1 MKQTTLMAT
10 GSPPRRIS
18 LLAAAAVGLLA
29 TFIVLFLPEPTVSAR
44 QSKTATSGQVLTDR
58 ESRVSDFSAAE
69 HDPKPTVFEGSSIRS
84 RAVDPNDHSDGIDA
98 MMADELPTV
107 TIEAITDSVFESMG
121 PMRFRLNAEPAA
133 GADIYVTLE
142 AEEPEDAGWLP
153 PAYEEEFSVK
163 IPAGES
169 TFEFEIPVRNLF
181 NLEGNGSVEV
191 SLVADED
198 EYHVGDPV
206 SVSVSVTDD
215 EEPIT
220 VTYSDAG
227 DIRVSEDDGTVAV
240 DLMISVEG
248 NVRPGTY
255 ETEDV
260 TAEGIPFVIESVPGS
275 AYPPGDFGNSFHAV
289 HLPIG
294 SFVKQSSGEYVAHI
308 SVAWEIVDD
317 VLDEGGDEFFYVT
330 TPSFNIPW
338 LTLPLGPKRIV
349 IEDNDVAQIR
359 LMSDALEIDE
369 GDSAQVWARLEG
381 DVVLAQP
388 ETLSVEFAGVAQ
400 KDQDYEADSEVLNI
414 AAGSPIST
422 DVVNIRTLRDDVS
435 EATETVE
442 VKMMS
447 EGDVVV
453 DKIELSIMDRTVP
466 ELTSAVVDG
475 SNLTLN
481 LSEDLDETSE
491 PSASAFDVT
500 VDAVD
505 RTVTNVS
512 VSGSTATLTIDPAAE
527 AGQTVMIDYTV
538 SGSMQLQSADGVAV
552 QSIADYAVTNDTAN
566 NPPSFLT
573 SGASIELLEDK
584 PVGTDV
590 VALGASDDDESQI
603 LVFTLEGDDTDT
615 FELVVDGSSVL
626 IRLKRPFDRS
636 VKQVHNLVVSVND
649 GNGGTATTEVVIT
662 VIGGDELGKVV
673 IVPDRPLEGLPVS
686 AYVNDADGVV
696 GEVEWQWSIADTA
709 NGPSTSIQGATSNTY
724 APTANDVGKYLKVT
738 ARYDDGHGTSK
749 IAEGVLAQNVG
760 ANLPDDA
767 TTDGQVIVDGGPVSG
782 YIDPG
787 YVTFASNGAGECEF
801 GHRVFD
807 HDWWGVEVVE
817 GRNYLI
823 EMRGADTGDGTLV
836 ETRFWGMANTH
847 GESKTDRSYGDV
859 YDAYGDIGS
868 GQGRNS
874 RMVFTAVE
882 TGLVYIDV
890 SSNNAMDVNPGACPI
905 RWWYPGRQTGSYE
918 LEVTS
923 VAGVLDG
930 QGGATPVALGSPIDG
945 IIDSYERTWFVA
957 SLTSGKE
964 YEIVLEGGSN
974 PPSKLQFAVV
984 YGVYDANGVTLP
996 DSSDGRH
1003 GYGDARVTV
1012 RPNATG
1018 DYYIQVGDGTQ
1029 LGVWVNGGPRGA
1041 FRFRIDEVGN

>member
-1 MKQTTLMAT
+1 MAT

-29 TFIVLFLPEPTVSAR
+29 TFMVLFLPEPTVLAK

-58 ESRVSDFSAAE
+58 ELRASDFSAAE
-69 HDPKPTVFEGSSIRS
+69 HDR
-84 RAVDPNDHSDGIDA
+84 NDRSDGIEA

-107 TIEAITDSVFESMG
+107 TIEAITDSVFETKG

-133 GADIYVTLE
+133 GADVFVTLE
-142 AEEPEDAGWLP
+142 AEQPEGAAWLP
-153 PAYEEEFSVK
+153 SAYQEQFSVK
-163 IPAGES
+163 IPAGEL
-169 TFEFEIPVRNLF
+169 TLDFEIPVRDLF
-181 NLEGNGSVEV
+181 NLEGDGTVTV

-206 SVSVSVTDD
+206 SSSVSVTDD

-220 VTYSDAG
+220 VTYADAG

-240 DLMISVEG
+240 GLLISVEG
-248 NVRPGTY
+248 NARPGTY
-255 ETEDV
+255 EMEDG
-260 TAEGIPFVIESVPGS
+260 TAEGFPFLIETAPGS
-275 AYPPGDFGNSFHAV
+275 AFPPDDFGYLYHAI

-294 SFVKQSSGEYVAHI
+294 SFVKQSSGEYVADI
-308 SVAWEIVDD
+308 SVEWEIVDD
-317 VLDEGGDEFFYVT
+317 DLDEGDEEDFFVYAPNTV
-330 TPSFNIPW
+330 IPW
-338 LTLPLGPKRIV
+338 LNLPSESKRIV

-369 GDSAQVWARLEG
+369 GESVQVWAQLEG

-400 KDQDYEADSEVLNI
+400 KDQDYEADSEVLNF

-422 DVVNIRTLRDDVS
+422 DVVNIQTLRDDVS
-435 EATETVE
+435 EMTETVE
-442 VKMMS
+442 VKVMR
-447 EGDVVV
+447 EGEVVGNE
-453 DKIELSIMDRTVP
+453 ISLSIMDRAVP
-466 ELTSAVVDG
+466 ELTYAVVIA
-475 SNLTLN
+475 SRLTLEFDQ
-481 LSEDLDETSE
+481 SLDHTSE
-491 PSASAFDVT
+491 PDSSAFAVT
-500 VDAVD
+500 VDGTNRSV
-505 RTVTNVS
+505 TVLSIAGMFV
-512 VSGSTATLTIDPAAE
+512 LQTIDTSVE
-527 AGQTVMIDYTV
+527 AGQAVVV
-538 SGSMQLQSADGVAV
+538 S
-552 QSIADYAVTNDTAN
+552 Y
-566 NPPSFLT
+566 NPPASMPLLGTDGSSVESFDDYPVANET
-573 SGASIELLEDK
+573 SNSLPGLVGLSGLVELYEDS
-584 PVGTDV
+584 PVGTLV
-590 VALGASDDDESQI
+590 TSIQAEDDDASQTLI
-603 LVFTLEGDDTDT
+603 FTLEGDDTDT
-615 FELVVDGSSVL
+615 FEVTHDMRTAE
-626 IRLKRPFDRS
+626 ITLKRPFDRES
-636 VKQVHNLVVSVND
+636 RPAHDLTVKVDD
-649 GNGGTATTEVVIT
+649 GNGGTDTLELMVRALKRDTPGEVLISP
-662 VIGGDELGKVV
+662 E
-673 IVPDRPLEGLPVS
+673 RPLEGLPVV
-686 AYVNDADGVV
+686 ANVLDEDGIQ
-696 GEVEWQWSIADTA
+696 GEVEWKWSVSETADGSPTEVQR
-709 NGPSTSIQGATSNTY
+709 STSNAYNPS
-724 APTANDVGKYLKVT
+724 ANDVGKYLT
-738 ARYDDGHGTSK
+738 ASALYEDGRGDGRNALSTSTDP
-749 IAEGVLAQNVG
+749 VG

-767 TTDGQVIVDGGPVSG
+767 TTDGRVIVDGGPVSG

-787 YVTFASNGAGECEF
+787 YVTFTANGAGECEL

-823 EMRGADTGDGTLV
+823 EMRGADTSDGTLE

-859 YDAYGDIGS
+859 YDAYGDFGS

-874 RMVFTAVE
+874 RMMFTAVE

-890 SSNNAMDVNPGACPI
+890 SSNNEMSVDLDACPI
-905 RWWYPGRQTGSYE
+905 TWHFPNRQTGSYE
-918 LEVTS
+918 LEVSS

-930 QGGATPVALGSPIDG
+930 QGGATRVSPGSPIDG
-945 IIDSYERTWFVA
+945 IMEDYERTWFVA

-974 PPSKLQFAVV
+974 PPSKLQFAVI

-1003 GYGDARVTV
+1003 GYGNARVTV
-1012 RPNATG
+1012 RPATSG

>member
-1 MKQTTLMAT
+1 MAT

-44 QSKTATSGQVLTDR
+44 QSKTVTSGQVLTDR

-69 HDPKPTVFEGSSIRS
+69 HDQKPTVFEGSSIRS

-107 TIEAITDSVFESMG
+107 TIKAITDSVFESMG

-260 TAEGIPFVIESVPGS
+260 TAEGIPFLIESVPGS

-317 VLDEGGDEFFYVT
+317 VLDEGDEEDFFVY
-330 TPSFNIPW
+330 TPISVIPW
-338 LTLPLGPKRIV
+338 LNLPSEAKRIV

-359 LMSDALEIDE
+359 LMSDALEVDE
-369 GDSAQVWARLEG
+369 GESVQVWAQLEG
-381 DVVLAQP
+381 DVVLARP

-447 EGDVVV
+447 EDDVVV
-453 DKIELSIMDRTVP
+453 DEIELSIMDRSVP
-466 ELTSAVVDG
+466 ELTSAGVDG
-475 SNLTLN
+475 STLMLD

-491 PSASAFDVT
+491 PDASAFDVT
-500 VDAVD
+500 VDGVD
-505 RTVTNVS
+505 RTVTDVS
-512 VSGSTATLTIDPAAE
+512 LSGSTVTLTIDPAVE
-527 AGQTVMIDYTV
+527 AGQTVMLDYTV
-538 SGSMQLQSADGVAV
+538 PGSMQLQSADGVAV

-566 NPPSFLT
+566 NPPSFLL
-573 SGASIELLEDK
+573 SDASIELLEDN

-590 VALGASDDDESQI
+590 VALEASDDDESQI
-603 LVFTLEGDDTDT
+603 LVYTLDGDDTDT
-615 FELVVDGSSVL
+615 FELVVDGNSVS
-626 IRLKRPFDRS
+626 IRLKRPLDRS
-636 VKQVHNLVVSVND
+636 VKRIHNLVVRVND
-649 GNGGTATTEVVIT
+649 GNRGTATAEVVIT
-662 VIGGDELGKVV
+662 VIGDDQLGEVV

-686 AYVNDADGVV
+686 AYLNDADGVV
-696 GEVEWQWSIADTA
+696 GEVNWQWSTADSA
-709 NGPSTSIQGATSNTY
+709 DGSSAALPGATSNTY
-724 APTANDVGKYLKVT
+724 RPTETDVGKYLKVT
-738 ARYDDGHGTSK
+738 ARYDDGHGTGKST
-749 IAEGVLAQNVG
+749 EGISADPVG
-760 ANLPDDA
+760 SNLPDDA
-767 TTDGQVIVDGGPVSG
+767 TTDGRVIVDGGSVSG

-787 YVTFASNGAGECEF
+787 YVPFTSNGAGECEL

-807 HDWWGVEVVE
+807 HDWWGVEVVK

-823 EMRGADTGDGTLV
+823 EMRGADTGDGTLE
-836 ETRFWGMANTH
+836 ETRFWRMANTH

-859 YDAYGDIGS
+859 YDAYGDFGS
-868 GQGRNS
+868 GDGRNS

-890 SSNNAMDVNPGACPI
+890 SSNNALDVNPDVCPI
-905 RWWYPGRQTGSYE
+905 RWWYPSRQTGSYQ
-918 LEVTS
+918 LEVSS
-923 VAGVLDG
+923 VNGVLDG
-930 QGGATPVALGSPIDG
+930 QVDAARVSLGAPIDG
-945 IIDSYERTWFVA
+945 IMDDYDRTWFVA
-957 SLTSGKE
+957 LLTAGKE
-964 YEIVLEGGSN
+964 YEIVLEGGSDGQ
-974 PPSKLQFAVV
+974 SKLQFAVI
-984 YGVYDANGVTLP
+984 YGVYDANGMTLP

-1003 GYGDARVTV
+1003 GYGDAKVTV
-1012 RPNATG
+1012 RPETTG

-1041 FRFRIDEVGN
+1041 FRFRIDEAGN

>member
-58 ESRVSDFSAAE
+58 ESRVSDFSAVE
-69 HDPKPTVFEGSSIRS
+69 HEPQPNVVEGSSIRS

-121 PMRFRLNAEPAA
+121 PMRFRLSAEPAA
-133 GADIYVTLE
+133 GADVYVTLE
-142 AEEPEDAGWLP
+142 AEQPEDAAWLP
-153 PAYEEEFSVK
+153 PAYQEQFTVK

-169 TFEFEIPVRNLF
+169 TLEFGIPVRDLF
-181 NLEGNGSVEV
+181 NLEGDGTVTL

-206 SVSVSVTDD
+206 SASVSVTDD

-220 VTYSDAG
+220 VTYSDAD
-227 DIRVSEDDGTVAV
+227 DIRVSEGDGTVAV
-240 DLMISVEG
+240 GLIISVDDDA
-248 NVRPGTY
+248 RPGTY
-255 ETEDV
+255 EMEDG
-260 TAEGIPFVIESVPGS
+260 TAEGFPFLIETAPGS
-275 AYPPGDFGNSFHAV
+275 AFPLDDFGYSYHAI

-294 SFVKQSSGEYVAHI
+294 SFVKQSSGEYVAYT
-308 SVAWEIVDD
+308 SVEWEIVDD
-317 VLDEGGDEFFYVT
+317 DLDEGDEEDFFVY
-330 TPSFNIPW
+330 TPISVIPW
-338 LTLPLGPKRIV
+338 LNLPSEAKRIV
-349 IEDNDVAQIR
+349 IDDNDVAQIR
-359 LMSDALEIDE
+359 LMSDALEVDE
-369 GDSAQVWARLEG
+369 GESVQVWAQLEG
-381 DVVLAQP
+381 DVVLARP

-447 EGDVVV
+447 EDDVVV
-453 DKIELSIMDRTVP
+453 DEIELSIMDRSVP
-466 ELTSAVVDG
+466 ELTSAGVDG
-475 SNLTLN
+475 STLMLD

-491 PSASAFDVT
+491 PDASAFDVT
-500 VDAVD
+500 VDGVD
-505 RTVTNVS
+505 RTVTDVS
-512 VSGSTATLTIDPAAE
+512 VSGSTVTLTIDPAVE
-527 AGQTVMIDYTV
+527 AGQTVMLDYTV
-538 SGSMQLQSADGVAV
+538 PGSMQLQSADGVAV

-566 NPPSFLT
+566 NPPSFLL
-573 SGASIELLEDK
+573 SDASIELLEDK

-590 VALGASDDDESQI
+590 VALEASDDDESQI
-603 LVFTLEGDDTDT
+603 LVYTLDGDDTDT
-615 FELVVDGSSVL
+615 FELVVDGNSVS
-626 IRLKRPFDRS
+626 IRLKRPLDRS
-636 VKQVHNLVVSVND
+636 VKRIHNLVVRVND
-649 GNGGTATTEVVIT
+649 GNRGTATAEVVIT
-662 VIGGDELGKVV
+662 VIGDDQLGEVV
-673 IVPDRPLEGLPVS
+673 IVPDRPLEGLRAS
-686 AYVNDADGVV
+686 AYLNDADGVV
-696 GEVEWQWSIADTA
+696 GEVNWHWSIADSA
-709 NGPSTSIQGATSNTY
+709 DGSSAALPGATSNTY
-724 APTANDVGKYLKVT
+724 LPTETDVGKYLKVT
-738 ARYDDGHGTSK
+738 ARYDDGHGSGK
-749 IAEGVLAQNVG
+749 SAEGVSADPVG
-760 ANLPDDA
+760 SNLPDDA
-767 TTDGQVIVDGGPVSG
+767 TTDGRVIVDGGPVSG
-782 YIDPG
+782 YIDLG

-801 GHRVFD
+801 GQRVFD

-984 YGVYDANGVTLP
+984 YGVYNANGVTLP
-996 DSSDGRH
+996 DSSHGRH
-1003 GYGDARVTV
+1003 GYGDARVTI

-1018 DYYIQVGDGTQ
+1018 NYYIQVGDGTQ

-1041 FRFRIDEVGN
+1041 FRFQIDEVGN